1 MDLNKK
7 AKETYF
13 KFSFIDGNQ
22 HIASEYA
29 LKSIL
34 KLIKTFE
41 VKNVLEVGIGIGCI
55 ADAILECSP
64 SIDYTATE
72 ANEFCLNAIQKN
84 IAQINRVSLYA
95 DLSQIP
101 EGKSFDLIIIDGTDE
116 SLEKVKRMCTENSII
131 YIEGGRSLQLE
142 MLKSL
147 FKKGL
152 HSQMIS
158 SYKNPE
164 HGPFSSDKWTSGGQL
179 IFPYPNLK
187 MKLFYVNERIS
198 TFLKRKYRKLK
209 K

>member
-7 AKETYF
+7 ATETYY
-13 KFSFIDGNQ
+13 KFSAIDGNQ
-22 HIASEYA
+22 HIANEYA
-29 LKSIL
+29 LKCIL
-34 KLIKTFE
+34 RLIETF
-41 VKNVLEVGIGIGCI
+41 KIQKVLEVGIGIGCI
-55 ADAILECSP
+55 ADAILESSP

-84 IAQINRVSLYA
+84 ITQINRVSLCA

-101 EGKSFDLIIIDGTDE
+101 EGRSFDLIIIDGTDE
-116 SLEKVKRMCTENSII
+116 SLEKVKRMCTKHSII
-131 YIEGGRSLQLE
+131 FIEGGRSLQLE

-147 FKKGL
+147 FQNVL
-152 HSQMIS
+152 HTEMIS
-158 SYKNPE
+158 NYKNPNY
-164 HGPFSSDKWTSGGQL
+164 GPFSSENWSGGGQL

-187 MKLFYVNERIS
+187 MKLFYVNEKIS

>member
-13 KFSFIDGNQ
+13 KFSYFDGNQ

-34 KLIKTFE
+34 KLIEAFN

-55 ADAILECSP
+55 ADAILENSKN
-64 SIDYTATE
+64 IEYTATE

-147 FKKGL
+147 FKNVL

-158 SYKNPE
+158 SYKNPKY
-164 HGPFSSDKWTSGGQL
+164 GPFSSDKWTSGGQL

-187 MKLFYVNERIS
+187 MKLFYGNERIK